1 MKKNGFTLLETI
13 IALFILG
20 IVTITVLPILEAS
33 YYRSYRNNIKIEMI
47 NLGEMAIEKLKAF
60 NRSSN
65 RDLYIYDLKVEDI
78 IDEFSNSSN
87 ISLTLPRESKTKDYI
102 IEIEKNDKNINLW
115 KVSVKVS
122 YIKGEKYEDII
133 YTSLIPKK

>member
-78 IDEFSNSSN
+78 IDEFSNSST